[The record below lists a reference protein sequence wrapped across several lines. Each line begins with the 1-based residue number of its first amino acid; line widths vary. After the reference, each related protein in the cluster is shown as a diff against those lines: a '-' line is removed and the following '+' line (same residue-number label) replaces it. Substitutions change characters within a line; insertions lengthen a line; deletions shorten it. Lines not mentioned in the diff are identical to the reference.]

1 MNKNTIISLVGR
13 LAAVVSIIIAIT
25 FEKVRKLSIVASMVG
40 LDVDTMSIAL
50 KIVLLVAPLA
60 FMILS
65 FMKNKDVANLFGILA
80 SGLQLFIANRV
91 AVNFLS
97 LIWRREAGMKTAW
110 TFYVIFA
117 VVELVASIAGMV
129 YRAVSS
135 RKKTTFAQPVVQ
147 PVAQPV
153 AQPVVQAMPQPAPA
167 PVAPAPRPSTAY
179 PLPTVAPQALP
190 MQYRV
195 PQSVAHSV

>member
-65 FMKNKDVANLFGILA
+65 FIKNKDVANLFGILA

-147 PVAQPV
+147 PVVQPV

-195 PQSVAHSV
+195 PQPVAHGV